1 MLRGYSFVQYNGVTL
16 EVVKLVSH
24 KREAIFDEPKL
35 NYLFTRHTLV
45 VRATLAPS
53 MSEHQLDSRYKPNT
67 LQLEPTQYGGPSQMN
82 PGDRNADVLN
92 GNPITGLESDNAIRH
107 ALLAPRARLVYVV
120 GPDYVIDAPH
130 GDATCDVS
138 FGPIPLFCHLERI
151 AGMSTVSIL
160 YGIQVDLNQCPLFE
174 GTSMASAVLS
184 HEYSQQVEINEKF
197 LTKRTTKGD
206 IRIRADVV
214 LAGGIKPDDFRE
226 YFAQA
231 CPAHYKR
238 DSIRIVAHPDM
249 TRLEYSL
256 LDVEQ
261 ERPLIN
267 YYKPWISYQLDNKER
282 RLELDGPLS
291 RVARLTVKHSVGG
304 GRAFNSPAGMF
315 GQLPPMQQPFDVK
328 PPWWNDPNGFL
339 AELAK
344 IPATALAQYL
354 DVFRRAGI
362 NQGNP
367 LERTLSNMRF
377 GTPSITEKLDIEITG
392 NPLSTRYELE
402 LIGWYILMAGMPIA
416 VPDAYGAFRE
426 QFFAGGSIS
435 FTCTHDVMAN
445 YVSMSYSYT
454 RSAPQA
460 FGIGAAIAQNDNR
473 VRFGP
478 MLSGEQSLVG
488 REIIPGMTLHSYSEN
503 HYGNPIYDIAAS
515 KLDENKFNPWGRP
528 GEYMHGTDPTPV
540 VVDALHDQ
548 CEPPHAHTTHVED
561 RTENLDAV
569 GDPLQRQ
576 PTLSTIPN
584 LTPAP

>member
-35 NYLFTRHTLV
+35 NYLFTRHTLI

-184 HEYSQQVEINEKF
+184 HEYSQQVEIDEKF

-214 LAGGIKPDDFRE
+214 LAGNIKPDDFRE

-238 DSIRIVAHPDM
+238 NSIRIVAHPDM
-249 TRLEYSL
+249 TRLEYSI

-291 RVARLTVKHSVGG
+291 RVARLTVKHTVGG

-315 GQLPPMQQPFDVK
+315 GQLPPMQQPFDVQ
-328 PPWWNDPNGFL
+328 PPWWKDPNGFL

-344 IPATALAQYL
+344 VPATALAQYL
-354 DVFRRAGI
+354 DVFRRAGL

-367 LERTLSNMRF
+367 LERTLNNMRF

-402 LIGWYILMAGMPIA
+402 LVGWYILMARMPIA
-416 VPDAYGAFRE
+416 VPDADGAFRD

-460 FGIGAAIAQNDNR
+460 FGIGAALAQNDNR
-473 VRFGP
+473 IRFGP

-528 GEYMHGTDPTPV
+528 GEYMHGADPTPV

-548 CEPPHAHTTHVED
+548 CEPPHAHATHIED
-561 RTENLDAV
+561 RTENLDAT